1 MARKDNSPKKEVRS
15 QTNDSTKK
23 VASTNGKIDHGTD
36 EEDRLKASRHHQEN
50 RHPRKSN
57 QTHNRM
63 QNPEFFNKPK
73 ASDRLPH
80 QRAHAEIKNQNLQ
93 QQSVQP
99 RFHAQNSSG
108 PPYSKA
114 SPFTTYNPIN
124 PNPKTPNARPAK
136 SETNSQFMNQSLR
149 FSQPN
154 ADKVDGEHIPTFVFN
169 NSNLQEQSF
178 NQRPQIRYQFPQGME
193 PIRPPPGFDQ
203 FQRPSAS
210 CQFPQE
216 QRTVNQKNWN
226 LDGSSFFAPQM
237 SRPQRVDLI
246 PERSMY
252 SSSPIGVNSG
262 ASPRPPV
269 CPPFNNTR
277 YAGMLGSSEQMRWG
291 QPTPN
296 PNQLS
301 KLQSAQVSN
310 PPYPIHNL
318 SVHALNA
325 TVEKMHLNSLS
336 QPDITS
342 ELNSAQI
349 RSITTALGNRTGNAG
364 QNASTPYN
372 FPRNGKTG
380 LNDCS

>member
-1 MARKDNSPKKEVRS
+1 MARNDNSPKKEVRS

-23 VASTNGKIDHGTD
+23 VASTNGKIDLGTD
-36 EEDRLKASRHHQEN
+36 EEDRLRVLRHHQEN

-73 ASDRLPH
+73 ASDRLP

-114 SPFTTYNPIN
+114 SPFMTYNPTSPIN

-136 SETNSQFMNQSLR
+136 SEINSQSMNQSLG

-154 ADKVDGEHIPTFVFN
+154 ADKVNGEHIPTFVFN
-169 NSNLQEQSF
+169 NSRLQEQSF
-178 NQRPQIRYQFPQGME
+178 NQRPQIRYQFPQRME
-193 PIRPPPGFDQ
+193 PVRPPPGFDHL
-203 FQRPSAS
+203 QRPSAS

-216 QRTVNQKNWN
+216 QRTVSQNNWN
-226 LDGSSFFAPQM
+226 LNGSSFFAPQM
-237 SRPQRVDLI
+237 SRPQRVDLVS
-246 PERSMY
+246 ERPMY

-291 QPTPN
+291 QRSPN

-301 KLQSAQVSN
+301 SN
-310 PPYPIHNL
+310 LPYPIDNL
-318 SVHALNA
+318 SVHALNT
-325 TVEKMHLNSLS
+325 TVENMHLNSLS
-336 QPDITS
+336 RSVITA

-349 RSITTALGNRTGNAG
+349 RSITAALGNRTGNAG

-372 FPRNGKTG
+372 FLPNGKTG

>member
-23 VASTNGKIDHGTD
+23 VASTNGKIDLGTD
-36 EEDRLKASRHHQEN
+36 EEDRLGISRHHQEN

-73 ASDRLPH
+73 ASDRLP
-80 QRAHAEIKNQNLQ
+80 QRVHAEIKNQNLQ

-108 PPYSKA
+108 PPFSKA
-114 SPFTTYNPIN
+114 SPFMTYNPTSPIN

-136 SETNSQFMNQSLR
+136 SEINSQSMN
-149 FSQPN
+149 N
-154 ADKVDGEHIPTFVFN
+154 GEHIPTFVFN
-169 NSNLQEQSF
+169 NSRLQEQSF
-178 NQRPQIRYQFPQGME
+178 NQRPPIRYQFPQCME
-193 PIRPPPGFDQ
+193 PVRPPPGFDHL
-203 FQRPSAS
+203 QRPSAS

-216 QRTVNQKNWN
+216 QRTVSQQNWN
-226 LDGSSFFAPQM
+226 LNGSSFFAPQM
-237 SRPQRVDLI
+237 SRPQRVDLVS
-246 PERSMY
+246 ERPMY

-291 QPTPN
+291 QRSPN

-301 KLQSAQVSN
+301 SN
-310 PPYPIHNL
+310 LPYPIDNL

-336 QPDITS
+336 QPNI

-372 FPRNGKTG
+372 FQPNGKTG